1 MVQATRNLHFLFTTA
16 ETESHVFSQDSYE
29 VRLMSPFYR
38 CQNQGS
44 EINSFAQG
52 HRAMNHGNK
61 VSNLGGYL
69 SVPSTQKCLQNE
81 EMNTDSRRALKEAPC
96 PLCVSEAWFVSW
108 RGPGPICSFQRGEAE
123 KWFLGQRHRHCQG
136 LGLLVIPC
144 VMIPTFTKQLRKNIL
159 RVKQRK
165 VQACRCKLGKKREVS
180 APGGPPGHSGQ
191 VTPTPLLEPH
201 WFSMGSHSP
210 FLLVNPSDILT
221 QWLDSRGCADTLA
234 CRIRD
239 CSLAIQQWL
248 DSQDGLIVHPWG
260 K

>member
-1 MVQATRNLHFLFTTA
+1 MLAEWRNEHTDLH
-16 ETESHVFSQDSYE
+16 
-29 VRLMSPFYR
+29 
-38 CQNQGS
+38 
-44 EINSFAQG
+44 
-52 HRAMNHGNK
+52 
-61 VSNLGGYL
+61 
-69 SVPSTQKCLQNE
+69 
-81 EMNTDSRRALKEAPC
+81 RALKAAPC

-108 RGPGPICSFQRGEAE
+108 RGPGPICSFQRGEAK

-136 LGLLVIPC
+136 LGLLC

-180 APGGPPGHSGQ
+180 APRGPPGHNGQ

-201 WFSMGSHSP
+201 WFSKGSHSP
-210 FLLVNPSDILT
+210 FLLVNPSHILT

-260 K
+260 KQCSLFGRGTHLPALTSPLQARPPARPLRQKWLLVLCYTFCPTFAVTEPKISGWKHGPRVMSILSSCSCG